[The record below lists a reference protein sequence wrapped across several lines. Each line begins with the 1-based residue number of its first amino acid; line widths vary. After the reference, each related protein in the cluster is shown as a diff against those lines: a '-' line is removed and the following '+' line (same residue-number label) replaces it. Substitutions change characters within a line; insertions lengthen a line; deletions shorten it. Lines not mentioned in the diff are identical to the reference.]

1 MNSERFCN
9 MRAGREKTEAE
20 RVCGGRFSDLA
31 SEIAQAIDKY
41 HARYPGLT
49 IGTIRAAV
57 NLLSGA
63 ISKGATNDD

>member
-1 MNSERFCN
+1 M
-9 MRAGREKTEAE
+9 EAE